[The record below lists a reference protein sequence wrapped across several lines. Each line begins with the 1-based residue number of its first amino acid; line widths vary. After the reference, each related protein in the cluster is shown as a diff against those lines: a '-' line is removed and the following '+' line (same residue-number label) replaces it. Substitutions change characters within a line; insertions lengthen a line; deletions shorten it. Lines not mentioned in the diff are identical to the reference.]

1 MPISINGSGTIT
13 GVSVGGL
20 PDGIVD
26 TDMIAAGAVTA
37 PKKGAGSILQVAST
51 ILDPGS
57 NNIASTSNSPAA
69 SGLITTITPQAAS
82 SKFLVMHNGNSS
94 HLNTSVSNNGVRFYL
109 YASVASG
116 SYANVTSSWIMS
128 AHLGTSNID
137 FPTNQFH
144 LATVSYSL
152 GQTIAFQPY
161 YLRGANSGG
170 GSQQSYYWH
179 HNGGSGQDTKIQQI
193 VMEVAS

>member
-1 MPISINGSGTIT
+1 FSTGGVERMSITNS
-13 GVSVGGL
+13 GVS
-20 PDGIVD
+20 GI
-26 TDMIAAGAVTA
+26 TAGKV
-37 PKKGAGSILQVAST
+37 LQVVST

-57 NNIASTSNSPAA
+57 NNIASTSNSPSA

-82 SKFLVMHNGNSS
+82 SKFLVMHNGNAA

-193 VMEVAS
+193 VVEIGA